1 MKNVY
6 FENASYLLIT
16 EVSLTYEEQI
26 AKDVNVMSY
35 VVLIQKN
42 SEESWLSWFIFLS
55 VVQLVM
61 YWVID
66 IVI

>member
-16 EVSLTYEEQI
+16 EIWLTYEEQI

-35 VVLIQKN
+35 VVFVQKI

-55 VVQLVM
+55 VV
-61 YWVID
+61 
-66 IVI
+66 